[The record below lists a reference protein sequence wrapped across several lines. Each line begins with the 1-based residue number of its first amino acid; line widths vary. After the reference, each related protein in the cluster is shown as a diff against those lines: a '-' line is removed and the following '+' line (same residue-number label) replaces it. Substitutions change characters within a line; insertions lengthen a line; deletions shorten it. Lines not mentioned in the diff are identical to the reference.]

1 MTGASSLI
9 TAEFSSYEDFS
20 SRMILLPMNDDECT
34 GARVESHMVV
44 IPMVANAGEES
55 DSSKVEVIDV
65 VEEGREALEVSEHIA
80 SEKMTYTE
88 GDESTTEEM
97 EDSEQVATVAQA
109 VDEEIA
115 SENNDT
121 MNGTKLEPTVIECVE
136 QHDCGEGSNVQVQ
149 VPVGYVLV
157 KIITC
162 SDGEN
167 NAMTEEL
174 ESMEFTD
181 ILSFLRKSLFP
192 LTLEFAPPIPS
203 TPTSAQLDDGSC
215 AFELDDGATSPMK
228 ASSDAIEI
236 DQESS
241 DNDECA
247 QAEVNESSSQS
258 LSTLVSR
265 DDAAKF
271 AKQAATELR
280 GRLSRWGYQAA
291 TLAVDAA
298 TQVKELRDERQ
309 RKIKD
314 EYQDLDGENQS
325 DMKSEDIGAV
335 NDEAKEEVLD
345 VDSKPQDG
353 DELVTDNSP
362 SADDMNNQGPCSI
375 FIQSSSG
382 FDQIQ
387 PGNSSPITNNTVIS
401 VRLSKDEACPL
412 GKNGYT
418 FQWYRSN
425 TDIGILNKDS
435 QQSTDGESKDAQN
448 WTFLRCACY
457 AAYQPSMSDVGHHLR
472 CIVTSDDTF
481 LQTCTLPFPVA
492 MEQSYLDY
500 AKNSLLGGTKSVSF
514 GNLQEV
520 DGAAVF
526 RLKID
531 IVSDGDFISNSCI
544 YIDSTSHGSVE
555 DKATNDLEPV
565 LHFRAE
571 VDPSKPKRFALISSS
586 HGRLKLDATNR
597 KSRESL
603 VLALSL
609 ANYKGSLS
617 SLTTK
622 TALSHS
628 FEYDDSIYVEEDES
642 SPSMQPTRL
651 GAESTEMNRLLLS
664 KDFTISKIR
673 DELVA
678 FHEVN
683 RELEIALQQSR
694 VAEHVL
700 KPALELSEAKA
711 TELAQTIDDM
721 NQAQIHLNALHE
733 KAVKALNNEKAVL
746 LAAVE
751 ARDGKIDGLKNQI
764 SELVKQAS
772 IQSEKISTIEGLR
785 IDLVKAQDRYSSA
798 EKDIA
803 NLKAQASELQQELTN
818 AKENA
823 STLESDCRQLK
834 QIASKCESDY
844 KKLKAER
851 NSLKHRAEGLS
862 KEMLRM
868 SKNKSDTTEVDK
880 LTQLVHDLRIKNTDL
895 AEQIEVAKLEK
906 RRVLETLDATCMA
919 HQQSVRFQ
927 ISTEANNGAN
937 IVQESRVRELES
949 VISSMTEHLNAK
961 DMQIETLK
969 QINKALLEDK

>member
-1 MTGASSLI
+1 MMTAASSSII

-20 SRMILLPMNDDECT
+20 SRMILLPLHDDECT
-34 GARVESHMVV
+34 GARVESHVV
-44 IPMVANAGEES
+44 VVVPTAVNAIDERV
-55 DSSKVEVIDV
+55 SSKVDIIEV
-65 VEEGREALEVSEHIA
+65 VEGGEEALEESEPIA
-80 SEKMTYTE
+80 SENMTCAD
-88 GDESTTEEM
+88 GDEPTTEEL
-97 EDSEQVATVAQA
+97 EDSVQVATMAQA
-109 VDEEIA
+109 VDEELA
-115 SENNDT
+115 SENTTT
-121 MNGTKLEPTVIECVE
+121 MNGTKLEATVTEFVD
-136 QHDCGEGSNVQVQ
+136 QHDCGEGTSVQVH

-162 SDGEN
+162 NDGEN

-181 ILSFLRKSLFP
+181 ILSFLRKSPFP
-192 LTLEFAPPIPS
+192 LSLEFAPPNPS
-203 TPTSAQLDDGSC
+203 TPTSSQVDDGSS
-215 AFELDDGATSPMK
+215 AFELDDGATSSPMK
-228 ASSDAIEI
+228 ATTDAIKIYEV
-236 DQESS
+236 SS

-247 QAEVNESSSQS
+247 LAEVNDSSSQS

-314 EYQDLDGENQS
+314 EHQDRDGENQS
-325 DMKSEDIGAV
+325 VDVVGD
-335 NDEAKEEVLD
+335 DAKEEGLD
-345 VDSKPQDG
+345 VESKPPDG
-353 DELVTDNSP
+353 DELVTDNSL
-362 SADDMNNQGPCSI
+362 SGPCSI

-382 FDQIQ
+382 FVQIQ
-387 PGNSSPITNNTVIS
+387 PRNSSPITNKTVIS

-425 TDIGILNKDS
+425 TDVGIMNKGS
-435 QQSTDGESKDAQN
+435 QQSADEESKDNAQN
-448 WTFLRCACY
+448 WTFLRGACY
-457 AAYQPSMSDVGHHLR
+457 AAYQPSMSDVGHYLR
-472 CIVTSDDTF
+472 CIVTSDDTV
-481 LQTCTLPFPVA
+481 LQACTLPFPVT
-492 MEQSYLDY
+492 MEQSYLDN
-500 AKNSLLGGTKSVSF
+500 AKNSLFGGTKSISF

-520 DGAAVF
+520 DGAKVV

-531 IVSDGDFISNSCI
+531 IVSNDDFISNSCI
-544 YIDSTSHGSVE
+544 YIESTSHGSVE
-555 DKATNDLEPV
+555 DKATNATNDLEPV
-565 LHFRAE
+565 LHFRVE
-571 VDPSKPKRFALISSS
+571 VDPSKPKRFALVSAS
-586 HGRLKLDATNR
+586 HGRLKLDAANR

-603 VLALSL
+603 VLALGI
-609 ANYKGSLS
+609 ANYKGNLS

-622 TALSHS
+622 TALFPS
-628 FEYDDSIYVEEDES
+628 FEYDDSTHVEVDGS
-642 SPSMQPTRL
+642 SPSLQPTRL
-651 GAESTEMNRLLLS
+651 GAEFTEMNLLLLS
-664 KDFTISKIR
+664 KDFAISKIR

-678 FHEVN
+678 FHAVN
-683 RELEIALQQSR
+683 RQLEIELQQCR
-694 VAEHVL
+694 DAEQVL

-711 TELAQTIDDM
+711 TELAQTIDEM
-721 NQAQIHLNALHE
+721 KQAQINSNALHE

-764 SELVKQAS
+764 SELVKQS
-772 IQSEKISTIEGLR
+772 SLQSEKLSTIEGLR
-785 IDLVKAQDRYSSA
+785 NDLVKAQDRYSLA

-803 NLKAQASELQQELTN
+803 ELKAKESELQKELTS

-823 STLESDCRQLK
+823 SMFESDCRELK
-834 QIASKCESDY
+834 QIASKSESEF
-844 KKLKAER
+844 KRLKAER

-868 SKNKSDTTEVDK
+868 SKNKSDTSEVEK
-880 LTQLVHDLRIKNTDL
+880 LTKLVHELNMKNTDL
-895 AEQIEVAKLEK
+895 AEQVEVAKLEN
-906 RRVLETLDATCMA
+906 RRVLETLDATIMA

-927 ISTEANNGAN
+927 LSTEANNGAN
-937 IVQESRVRELES
+937 VVQESRVRELES